1 MIKIISAISQKE
13 LDEIRKLFIE
23 YSNSLE
29 FNLDFQDFKNEIKN
43 LPADYSLPNGK
54 LYLAIFKDKAAGC
67 IALRKIDNEYC
78 EMKRLY
84 VRPKFRGLKI
94 GKALTEV
101 IINEAGRLGYKF
113 MRLDTFPSMD
123 AARKLYKEFGF
134 KEIPAYRY
142 NPVKGAIYME
152 LKLQKKENIKIN
164 IQDYLECSIKF
175 NPWRHHKNYICKKI
189 EDYSAQKD
197 NSIKELKKNLVHAG
211 NSQVDLYT
219 GDLLICQITQNIAF
233 ELLKDNI
240 TNKNLYTNWLH
251 RSGKDYRNVALQDNS
266 LWTLRLSEEDEKF
279 IHIHPSR
286 HSLNTIRVRATTL
299 QTAIAVSLIS
309 RIKAVSPT
317 DVKII
322 NEVRKQFFN
331 QSQIK
336 VVYKN
341 SGLGKI
347 ISLLEWRD

>member
-1 MIKIISAISQKE
+1 
-13 LDEIRKLFIE
+13 
-23 YSNSLE
+23 
-29 FNLDFQDFKNEIKN
+29 
-43 LPADYSLPNGK
+43 
-54 LYLAIFKDKAAGC
+54 
-67 IALRKIDNEYC
+67 
-78 EMKRLY
+78 
-84 VRPKFRGLKI
+84 
-94 GKALTEV
+94 
-101 IINEAGRLGYKF
+101 
-113 MRLDTFPSMD
+113 
-123 AARKLYKEFGF
+123 
-134 KEIPAYRY
+134 
-142 NPVKGAIYME
+142 
-152 LKLQKKENIKIN
+152 
-164 IQDYLECSIKF
+164 
-175 NPWRHHKNYICKKI
+175 
-189 EDYSAQKD
+189 
-197 NSIKELKKNLVHAG
+197 
-211 NSQVDLYT
+211 
-219 GDLLICQITQNIAF
+219 
-233 ELLKDNI
+233 
-240 TNKNLYTNWLH
+240 
-251 RSGKDYRNVALQDNS
+251 LQDNS